1 MSNQKFEKIML
12 QLNEALK
19 KQNISVE
26 QLAEKMGKYPSNM
39 RRDLSGKHGIG
50 LKYFL
55 EIAEFARIEL
65 KLKKT

>member
-1 MSNQKFEKIML
+1 MSDKKFEKIML

-19 KQNISVE
+19 EKNISVE
-26 QLAEKMGKYPSNM
+26 HLAKKMGKYPSNM

-55 EIAEFARIEL
+55 QIAEFAGVEL